1 MNVNTLLAALFG
13 AGAGLGL
20 LILTRALLGVS
31 VDAPPSRLAAR
42 VRRLREGRVLLRLAG
57 CAAAGVLAAAFTG
70 WLVAGLLAALGAY
83 ALPRFLGR
91 DQAHA
96 RELAR
101 IEAVAVFTEL
111 LRDTLAAAAGLE
123 QAILA
128 VAPAAPPAIRA
139 PATDLAARLSSGTR
153 LPAALQTFADQ
164 VADPT
169 CDLVV
174 GALVLASQNQARN
187 LTDLLTELAQAAR
200 DQAALRLRTAA
211 GRARTRTAVRA
222 VVGVVLAMAIGLLLF
237 SRAYLAP
244 YSSALG
250 QVVLLVVAGIFT
262 GAFAWMARI
271 ARGPAPVRF
280 LTRRAPETTR

>member
-1 MNVNTLLAALFG
+1 MSVNALLAALFG

-20 LILTRALLGVS
+20 LILARGLLGVS
-31 VDAPPSRLAAR
+31 TSAPPSRLGAR

-83 ALPRFLGR
+83 ALPKFLGR

-139 PATDLAARLSSGTR
+139 PATDLAARLSSGAR
-153 LPAALQTFADQ
+153 LPAALQAFADQ

-174 GALVLASQNQARN
+174 GALVLAAQNQARN
-187 LTDLLTELAQAAR
+187 LSDLLTELAQAAR
-200 DQAALRLRTAA
+200 DQASLRLRTAA

-280 LTRRAPETTR
+280 LTRRIPETTR

>member
-1 MNVNTLLAALFG
+1 MSVNALLAALFG

-20 LILTRALLGVS
+20 LILARGLLGVS
-31 VDAPPSRLAAR
+31 AGAPPSRLAAR
-42 VRRLREGRVLLRLAG
+42 VMRLREGRVLLRLAG

-70 WLVAGLLAALGAY
+70 WLVAGVLAALGAY
-83 ALPRFLGR
+83 ALPKFLGR

-139 PATDLAARLSSGTR
+139 PTTDLAARISSGTR
-153 LPAALQTFADQ
+153 LPAALQAFADQ

-222 VVGVVLAMAIGLLLF
+222 VVGVVLSMAIGLLLF

-271 ARGPAPVRF
+271 ARGPTPLRF
-280 LTRRAPETTR
+280 LTRRTPETTR

>member
-1 MNVNTLLAALFG
+1 MNVNALLAALFG

-20 LILTRALLGVS
+20 LILARALLGVS
-31 VDAPPSRLAAR
+31 ADAPTSRLASR
-42 VRRLREGRVLLRLAG
+42 VMRLREGRVLLRLAG

-70 WLVAGLLAALGAY
+70 WLVAGVLAALGAY

-139 PATDLAARLSSGTR
+139 PATDLAARISSGTR
-153 LPAALQTFADQ
+153 LPAALQKFADQ

-237 SRAYLAP
+237 SRDYLAP

-280 LTRRAPETTR
+280 LTRRTPETTR